1 MRTTIADIQKKKT
14 KGERFAAITAYD
26 VVTARLVDEA
36 GIPLILVGDS
46 LGMVVLGYDSTIPV
60 TLDDIIHHTR
70 AVVRGSNK
78 ALVVAD
84 LPFMTYQKSAEQA
97 LESAGRCL
105 QEGGAQAVKLEGGR
119 AVAATVA
126 RLTSAGIPVM
136 GHLGLTPQS
145 IHQLG
150 GFKAQGKDVARAKEL
165 LDDALALQEAGAFSI
180 VLECVPTELSR
191 LITERLSIP
200 TVGIGAGP
208 YCDAEIQVVSDSLGW
223 FSDFVPKHAKQFA
236 KLAEVASDAL
246 RQYVEEVESGAF
258 PTEKE
263 SVSVSED
270 VICALKERDALKE
283 GAVLVEDD
291 ALVEGAVLEED
302 DALEERGAL
311 EEREEDR

>member
-1 MRTTIADIQKKKT
+1 MRVTIDQIRKKKA
-14 KGERFAAITAYD
+14 KGERFAALTAYD
-26 VVTARLVDEA
+26 IVTARLVDEA
-36 GIPLILVGDS
+36 GVPLILVGDS

-70 AVVRGSNK
+70 AVVRGSRK

-84 LPFMTYQKSAEQA
+84 LPFMTYHKNAEQA
-97 LESAGRCL
+97 LDSAGRCL

-119 AVAATVA
+119 MIAPTVV
-126 RLTSAGIPVM
+126 RLTGAGIPVM

-150 GFKAQGKDVARAKEL
+150 GFKAQGKDVARAQEL
-165 LDDALALQEAGAFSI
+165 LDDAIALEEARAFAI
-180 VLECVPTELSR
+180 VLECVPTQLSKV
-191 LITERLSIP
+191 ITERLSIP

-208 YCDAEIQVVSDSLGW
+208 FCDAEIQVVSDTLGW

-236 KLAEVASDAL
+236 KLADAAAEAL
-246 RQYVEEVESGAF
+246 GQYVEEVEAGSF

-270 VICALKERDALKE
+270 VIEALQRKE
-283 GAVLVEDD
+283 
-291 ALVEGAVLEED
+291 
-302 DALEERGAL
+302 
-311 EEREEDR
+311 

>member
-1 MRTTIADIQKKKT
+1 MRVTTADIRKKKE

-36 GIPLILVGDS
+36 RIPLILVGDS

-70 AVVRGSNK
+70 AVVRGNQN
-78 ALVVAD
+78 ALIVAD
-84 LPFMTYQKSAEQA
+84 LPFMTYHKSPEQA

-119 AVAATVA
+119 TIAPTVA
-126 RLTSAGIPVM
+126 RITGAGIPAM

-150 GFKAQGKDVARAKEL
+150 GFKAQGKDVARAREL
-165 LDDALALQEAGAFSI
+165 LDDALALQEAGAFAI
-180 VLECVPTELSR
+180 VLECVPAELSK
-191 LITERLSIP
+191 LITERLTIP

-208 YCDAEIQVVSDSLGW
+208 HCDAEIQVIADTLGW
-223 FSDFVPKHAKQFA
+223 FSDFVPKHARQFA
-236 KLAEVASDAL
+236 KLAVEAAVALKDYAAAVKAGS
-246 RQYVEEVESGAF
+246 F
-258 PTEKE
+258 PTAKE

-270 VICALKERDALKE
+270 VIR
-283 GAVLVEDD
+283 
-291 ALVEGAVLEED
+291 
-302 DALEERGAL
+302 ALEKTL
-311 EEREEDR
+311 DEESEG